1 LIDLYVDWGVN
12 EMRSVERAFDV
23 MFQIVQS
30 DQPSTPSSLANDLDL
45 PRATVHRMLAV
56 LVSCGV
62 ITRASDEKSF
72 VVTPKLLLASL
83 TNRRV
88 ARLSE
93 FIVTYLHRLVALS
106 EETSSLHVRSGD
118 QRICV
123 AEIEGSRGIRWARG
137 PGWGAPI
144 WSGAVGRMLMAG
156 ETRQEIDDIFAR
168 SSLDPLTTST
178 IVDPVEIRSRID
190 RARLDGSSCS
200 ASETVT
206 GAAAVSAPLVT
217 SDGRTIAVI
226 GLYGPAE
233 RLDHM
238 RTFSTEICS
247 IAAESAAAWQAIS
260 TVPAEPAARQPAKR
274 EASTTRDGFQ
284 QGDKQ

>member
-62 ITRASDEKSF
+62 ITRASDEKS
-72 VVTPKLLLASL
+72 
-83 TNRRV
+83 NRRV

>member
-144 WSGAVGRMLMAG
+144 WSGAVGRMLMA
-156 ETRQEIDDIFAR
+156 
-168 SSLDPLTTST
+168 LDPLTTST

>member
-1 LIDLYVDWGVN
+1 
-12 EMRSVERAFDV
+12 MRSVERAFDV

-30 DQPSTPSSLANDLDL
+30 DRPSTPSSLAHDLDL
-45 PRATVHRMLAV
+45 PRATVHRMLGV

-62 ITRASDEKSF
+62 VVRTSDGKSF
-72 VVTPKLLLASL
+72 VVTPKLLLASS
-83 TNRRV
+83 TNRCV
-88 ARLSE
+88 AQLSE

-156 ETRQEIDDIFAR
+156 ETRQELDDIFAR
-168 SSLDPLTTST
+168 NFMEPLTTNA
-178 IVDPVEIRSRID
+178 IIEPAEIRSRID
-190 RARLDGSSCS
+190 QARLDGWSCS
-200 ASETVT
+200 SSETVM
-206 GAAAVSAPLVT
+206 GAAAVAAPLVT
-217 SDGRTIAVI
+217 SGGRTIAVLS
-226 GLYGPAE
+226 LYGPAE

-238 RTFSTEICS
+238 LTFSTELCS

-260 TVPAEPAARQPAKR
+260 TVPAAPAARRPA
-274 EASTTRDGFQ
+274 EQAASTTRHGFH
-284 QGDKQ
+284 QGEKQ